1 MSVVAIGNFDG
12 VHRGHVR
19 ILRTTALLAKELGTE
34 ALALTFT
41 VHPRNVLMPGS
52 VLLLTDPAERDS
64 LILEQGIDRVVALE
78 FDPSFAQQSAADF
91 LRRIVRDYGCT
102 AIVCGE
108 NFRFGKDAAADVEVL
123 RREGERLNLTV
134 CAIPLEQNVSSTVI
148 RNALAAGDIEQANRL
163 LGRPY
168 SVCETVVNGNHIGS
182 TIGFPTLNQIVAES
196 RVLPKV
202 GVYATSVMLDGIAY
216 PAVTNVGRRPTVE
229 KNGKIVVETHVIGYS
244 ASLYGKQVRVSFF
257 ARLRDEQIFPSL
269 DVLSVQLNED
279 MAQAQRIYEK
289 NVKK

>member
-19 ILRTTALLAKELGTE
+19 ILRKTAMLAKELGTE

-64 LILEQGIDRVVALE
+64 LIMEQGIDRVVALE

-108 NFRFGKDAAADVEVL
+108 NFRFGKDAAADVDVL

>member
-64 LILEQGIDRVVALE
+64 LIMEQGIDRVVALE

-108 NFRFGKDAAADVEVL
+108 NFRFGKDAAADVDVL